1 MANLQVKDIDDKLY
15 NSIRKLAIDEKRS
28 ISQEVVY
35 ILQRYLSV
43 PNSFK
48 KNPTDD
54 FLELAGSWQDD
65 RSADNIISDIRNSRR
80 NSTRFGNDN
89 ELFG

>member
-15 NSIRKLAIDEKRS
+15 DSIRQLAIDEKRS

-35 ILQRYLSV
+35 ILQRYLSI
-43 PNSFK
+43 PASFK

-54 FLELAGSWQDD
+54 FLELAGSWEDD
-65 RSADNIISDIRNSRR
+65 RSADEIITEIRSSRR
-80 NSTRFGNDN
+80 NTTRFGNEN
-89 ELFG
+89 ELFD